1 MKVWRSMNTSTAN
14 SALEEGT
21 WTLDPAAT
29 SIGFQATLL
38 LGLKAKGHFDRYEAT
53 ISVGASAAESSVRVT
68 IYTDSVATGIKMR
81 DGHLRADN
89 VFDSARFPTMQF
101 DSTTVAETPTG
112 LDVAGELRVRD
123 VTHHIKF
130 HAVQVT
136 TSPVPRYTV
145 AVPITPKE
153 FGITRPGT
161 TKSLNVLIDA
171 TLRRS

>member
-1 MKVWRSMNTSTAN
+1 MNTSSVN
-14 SALEEGT
+14 SALKEGT

-29 SIGFQATLL
+29 SIGFQAKLL
-38 LGLKAKGHFDRYEAT
+38 LGLKAKGHFSRYKAT
-53 ISVGASAAESSVRVT
+53 ITVGATAAESSVTVT
-68 IYTDSVATGIKMR
+68 IYTDSIATGITMR

-89 VFDSARFPTMQF
+89 VFDSARFPTMEF
-101 DSTTVAETPTG
+101 ASTAVAETPTG

-123 VTHHIKF
+123 VTHQVNF

-136 TSPVPRYTV
+136 DSPVPRYTV
-145 AVPITPKE
+145 ALPITPKE

-161 TKSLNVLIDA
+161 TKPLDVLIDA